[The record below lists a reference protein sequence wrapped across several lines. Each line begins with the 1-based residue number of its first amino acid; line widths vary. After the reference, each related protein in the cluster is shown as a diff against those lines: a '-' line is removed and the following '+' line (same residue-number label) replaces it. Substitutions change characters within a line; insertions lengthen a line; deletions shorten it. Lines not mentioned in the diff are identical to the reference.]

1 MSSRQQTLF
10 DAEPAPWQVDAAHE
24 VLAAR
29 VVFAEQPHGP
39 YDYSVPA
46 AMAGRLVA
54 GQRVRVPLGKGNRQ
68 VVGYCT
74 AVQMRELGSRR
85 LKPVGRMVD
94 DAPLLSPAML
104 QLAEWMSDYYLC
116 PLGQVLQAIVP
127 AGVRGKAGTREMTF
141 LSVPP
146 AVRAE
151 LEAGRLKLGEKQL
164 DALRV
169 LAASPRPLTPPELA
183 QAAKC
188 TLGPIGGLRKKK
200 LVQAE
205 VSRIQQME
213 VEEPPVEREKHLQLN
228 ADQQAALDWIVAALV
243 ERRHETI
250 LMHGVTGSGK
260 TEVYI
265 RAIDEVIGY
274 GRQAIVLVPEISL
287 TPQTKSRFKSRFSNV
302 AVLHSHLSD
311 AERHWHWQQ
320 IARGQVQVVVGAR
333 SAVFAPTPNLGLIVI
348 DEEHDGSFKQGESP
362 RYHARDV
369 ALRRA
374 EMDQVPLVLGSA
386 TPSLES
392 WHRAKGSGFRVQSSG
407 EFKVQGSKF
416 KVDESS
422 QTLNVELG
430 TLNSCD
436 PQLPAPSPFK
446 LIDMP
451 RRVSDRPLPGVA
463 TIDLR
468 AEFQNRASRGAVS
481 RSLHRAIDEALRE
494 DGQVILLLNRRGYS
508 THIQCPA
515 CGHVVRCPACD
526 LALTHHRKEQRALCH
541 YCDFQMPSP
550 VRCPACSFD
559 GIQFSGF
566 GTERLEAEIK
576 ARFPDVGVLRM
587 DSDTMQKPGSHEAA
601 LSRFRD
607 GEVKILLGTQ
617 MIAKGLDFP
626 NVTLVG
632 VINADTTLHFCDLRA
647 AERTFQLVTQV
658 AGRTGRGDKGG
669 RVLVQTFSPDHY
681 AILAAIDHDY
691 ARFAAAELPSRRE
704 HLYPPYASL
713 IRLIV
718 RGQSEAAS
726 EQFAASA
733 GEKLRAA
740 IGAAG
745 IVHRVLGPAP
755 CPIAKLRGLFR
766 FHVLMSSPEE
776 KRLRAAVRSV
786 IEQFEVVDGVQW
798 VVDVD
803 PLDLM

>member
-1 MSSRQQTLF
+1 MSTRQTTLF
-10 DAEPAPWQVDAAHE
+10 DAAPEKWELDATHE
-24 VLAAR
+24 QLAAT

-39 YDYSVPA
+39 YDYAIPPPLA
-46 AMAGRLVA
+46 AKLRA
-54 GQRVRVPLGKGNRQ
+54 GQRVQVPLGRGNRPI
-68 VVGYCT
+68 VGYCT
-74 AVQMRELGSRR
+74 SVGNKTIGSRP
-85 LKPVGRMVD
+85 LKPLARLI
-94 DAPLLSPAML
+94 DAEPLLSPAML
-104 QLAEWMSDYYLC
+104 RLAEWMADYYLC

-141 LSVPP
+141 LSVLPE
-146 AVRAE
+146 VRE
-151 LEAGRLKLGEKQL
+151 QIEAGTLKVGQRQL
-164 DALRV
+164 DALRI

-188 TLGPIGGLRKKK
+188 TLGPIGELRKKK
-200 LVQAE
+200 LVKAE
-205 VSRIQQME
+205 VRRIQHME
-213 VEEPPVEREKHLQLN
+213 VEEAAVPREDHLRLN
-228 ADQQAALDWIVAALV
+228 ADQQAALDCILASLR

-287 TPQTKSRFKSRFSNV
+287 TPQTRSRFKSRFSSV

-320 IARGQVQVVVGAR
+320 IARGEVQVVVGAR
-333 SAVFAPTPNLGLIVI
+333 SAVFAPTPNLGLIAI
-348 DEEHDGSFKQGESP
+348 DEEHDASFKQGEQP

-369 ALRRA
+369 ALQRA
-374 EMDQVPLVLGSA
+374 AMENVPLVLGSA

-392 WHRAKGSGFRVQSSG
+392 WQRAAGGPKSKVQSPKSDSNIG
-407 EFKVQGSKF
+407 P
-416 KVDESS
+416 
-422 QTLNVELG
+422 G
-430 TLNSCD
+430 TLD
-436 PQLPAPSPFK
+436 VGQFR

-451 RRVSDRPLPGVA
+451 RRVEDRPLPGVA

-468 AEFQNRASRGAVS
+468 VEFASRSSRGAVS
-481 RSLHRAIDEALRE
+481 RSLHRAIDQAIRD

-515 CGHVVRCPACD
+515 CGHVVSCPACD
-526 LALTHHRKEQRALCH
+526 LALTHHRQEEQAICH
-541 YCDFQMPSP
+541 YCDFSIASP
-550 VRCPACSFD
+550 VRCPQCAFD
-559 GIQFSGF
+559 GIRFQGF

-576 ARFPDVGVLRM
+576 GRFPNVPVVRM
-587 DSDTMQKPGSHEAA
+587 DSDTMQRPGSHEAA
-601 LSRFRD
+601 LDRFRA

-658 AGRTGRGDKGG
+658 AGRTGRGPKGG

-691 ARFAAAELPSRRE
+691 AKFAAAELPSRE
-704 HLYPPYASL
+704 AHLYPPFASL
-713 IRLIV
+713 IRFIV
-718 RGQSEAAS
+718 RGESEVVTSDYADSVAAKLQTAIEAA
-726 EQFAASA
+726 
-733 GEKLRAA
+733 A
-740 IGAAG
+740 IE
-745 IVHRVLGPAP
+745 HRLLGPAP

-766 FHVLMSSPEE
+766 FHILLSSIDGAG
-776 KRLRAAVRSV
+776 LRTAVRSV
-786 IEQFEVVDGVQW
+786 MEALETVEGVQW

-803 PLDLM
+803 PLDLL